1 MANNKAKV
9 GTSGNGVNKSAAIRE
24 ALAAHPAA
32 GPKEIVTLLGEKGLK
47 VSSTLVYYIKSQSKR
62 AKQSEK
68 RQRLAASMNGRYG
81 NPVDVVRKVKSLAGE
96 VGGIKNLKSLVDL
109 LAE

>member
-1 MANNKAKV
+1 MAKSQSK
-9 GTSGNGVNKSAAIRE
+9 GGVNKSQAIRD
-24 ALAAHPAA
+24 ALTANPKA
-32 GPKEIVTLLGEKGLK
+32 GSKNIVAQLAEKGIK
-47 VSSTLVYYIKSQSKR
+47 VSPTLVYYIKSQSKR
-62 AKQSEK
+62 AKRSEK

-81 NPVDVVRKVKSLAGE
+81 DPVALVRKVKTLAGE

>member
-1 MANNKAKV
+1 MAKSQSK
-9 GTSGNGVNKSAAIRE
+9 GGVNKSQAIRD
-24 ALAAHPAA
+24 ALTANPKA
-32 GPKEIVTLLGEKGLK
+32 GSKTIVAQLAEKGIK
-47 VSSTLVYYIKSQSKR
+47 VSPTLVYFIKSQSKR

-81 NPVDVVRKVKSLAGE
+81 NPVDVVRKVKTLAGE